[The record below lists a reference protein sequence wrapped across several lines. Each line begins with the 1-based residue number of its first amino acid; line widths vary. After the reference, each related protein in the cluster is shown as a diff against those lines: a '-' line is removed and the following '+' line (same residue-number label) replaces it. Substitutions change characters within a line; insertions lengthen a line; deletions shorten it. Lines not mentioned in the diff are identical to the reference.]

1 MTDFK
6 DKNHP
11 ENQLNIELNEDVAEG
26 VYTNL
31 AIISHSNSEFIMD
44 FVNIMP
50 GVPKAKVKS
59 RVVMSPQNT
68 KRLIYALNENIKKF
82 ENMHGTVKMDNSPN
96 KSGFPINFGGPKAE
110 A

>member
-6 DKNHP
+6 DKNQP
-11 ENQLNIELNEDVAEG
+11 DNQLSIELNEEVAEG

-82 ENMHGTVKMDNSPN
+82 EHIHGPVKMDNNPN
-96 KSGFPINFGGPKAE
+96 NSGFPINFGGPKAE

>member
-1 MTDFK
+1 MTEFK
-6 DKNHP
+6 DKNQQ
-11 ENQLNIELNEDVAEG
+11 ENQLSIELSEQVAEG

-50 GVPKAKVKS
+50 GIPKAKVKS

-68 KRLIYALNENIKKF
+68 KRLIHALNENIKKF
-82 ENMHGTVKMDNSPN
+82 EQIHGPVKMDNSPN

>member
-1 MTDFK
+1 MSDFK
-6 DKNHP
+6 DKNQTDK
-11 ENQLNIELNEDVAEG
+11 QLSIELSEEVAEG
-26 VYTNL
+26 VYSNL

-50 GVPKAKVKS
+50 GIPKAKVKS
-59 RVVMSPQNT
+59 RVIMTPQNT

-82 ENMHGTVKMDNSPN
+82 EQIHGSVKMDNNPN
-96 KSGFPINFGGPKAE
+96 TPGFPINFGGPKAE

>member
-1 MTDFK
+1 MSDFK
-6 DKNHP
+6 DKSQK
-11 ENQLNIELNEDVAEG
+11 ENQLSIELNEEIAEG

-50 GVPKAKVKS
+50 GIPKAKVKS

-68 KRLIYALNENIKKF
+68 KRLIHALNENIKKF
-82 ENMHGTVKMDNSPN
+82 EQMHGPVKMDNSPGS
-96 KSGFPINFGGPKAE
+96 SGFPINFGGPKAE

>member
-1 MTDFK
+1 MGEFSEK
-6 DKNHP
+6 KKP
-11 ENQLNIELNEDVAEG
+11 ENQLSIELNEEVAEG

-59 RVVMSPQNT
+59 RVIMTPQNT
-68 KRLIYALNENIKKF
+68 KRLIHALNENIRKF
-82 ENMHGTVKMDNSPN
+82 EQMHGPVKMEKGPDNP
-96 KSGFPINFGGPKAE
+96 GFPINFGGPKAE

>member
-1 MTDFK
+1 MADFK
-6 DKNHP
+6 ENKQS
-11 ENQLNIELNEDVAEG
+11 ENQLSIELSEEVAEG

-59 RVVMSPQNT
+59 RVVMNPQNT
-68 KRLIYALNENIKKF
+68 KRLIHALTENLRKF
-82 ENMHGTVKMDNSPN
+82 EQMHGSVKMEKGPENP
-96 KSGFPINFGGPKAE
+96 GFPINFGGPKAE